1 MLIQFKAAN
10 HRSIKNEATLSM
22 LASKDSD
29 HGEHLI
35 DAGTTDKYLKSSVIY
50 GANGSGKSNLL
61 HAFYFMV
68 DYVLTSHEKQL
79 NIPTGRMPFKFDAAM
94 PKEPS
99 VFEVVFMVDQIKYV
113 YGFSADDT
121 KIINEYLY
129 TYPKGRKAIIFER
142 KNTNDYH
149 FTTDVNL
156 QMSLKERN
164 TQNKLYL
171 ATATNWNYKKVL
183 PVFNWFASCRVLNM
197 RTESAYGTNGS
208 DLMDDKYREKI
219 AQLLRVADFGI
230 QALTIKAS
238 ANSIA
243 GVLTDVLD
251 NVNTVHMIKNAD
263 GETTIFFLS
272 MAEES
277 TGTNAYF
284 HLVGQVEKALKTG
297 CLLVVDGMDAYLHPL
312 LTRYLISLFN
322 SIDCNPL
329 GAQLIFS
336 SHNTNFLSLDLLRRD
351 QIWFAEKDEN
361 TGATALYSLV
371 DFSVRKEAKVDKGY
385 LLGRYGAIPFIK
397 RSVND

>member
-1 MLIQFKAAN
+1 MLIQFKAVN

-29 HGEHLI
+29 HDEHLI

-68 DYVLTSHEKQL
+68 NYVLISHEKQL

-94 PKEPS
+94 LKEPS

-142 KNTNDYH
+142 KNTNDYR

-183 PVFNWFASCRVLNM
+183 PVFNWFASCQVLNM

-219 AQLLRVADFGI
+219 AQLLHVADFGI

-263 GETTIFFLS
+263 GETTIFSLC

-284 HLVGQVEKALKTG
+284 HLVDQVEKALKTG
-297 CLLVVDGMDAYLHPL
+297 CLLVADGIDAYLHPL
-312 LTRYLISLFN
+312 LTQYLISLFN

-351 QIWFAEKDEN
+351 QIWFTEKDEN